1 MEPIKEEKKKT
12 SGRQKIDIKKIEDNA
27 KLQVTFS
34 KRKGGLFRKASEL
47 SIVCGVD
54 VAIIVFSPAGKAFA
68 CGHPTPDHIVDRFLN
83 NAEASARLPKIHEG
97 DELSLCQ
104 QRDKEIQKELEA
116 EKQKRGR
123 FLEMLMNCNSGSSDA
138 SLWDAY
144 IDGLS
149 LAELEQMRSDMEQ
162 LMKVVEK
169 RCEERMRTD
178 TDSFSWL
185 MTVPDSDV
193 NAVDAGFVLDG
204 KLSNVASSS
213 SSESSPMIA
222 PVSDAYTVAHADN
235 SFDFN
240 LDGKLSNYVASSSSS
255 SMSTPDSDVNAVAAD
270 DSSNFVLDVNPI
282 TVDDPFEFLN
292 IDVPDLLEIEWC

>member
-1 MEPIKEEKKKT
+1 MV
-12 SGRQKIDIKKIEDNA
+12 
-27 KLQVTFS
+27 KL
-34 KRKGGLFRKASEL
+34 LA
-47 SIVCGVD
+47 VCLEFMKVMN
-54 VAIIVFSPAGKAFA
+54 
-68 CGHPTPDHIVDRFLN
+68 C
-83 NAEASARLPKIHEG
+83 
-97 DELSLCQ
+97 LCQ
-104 QRDKEIQKELEA
+104 QRDMEIQKELEV
-116 EKQKRGR
+116 EKEKRGR
-123 FLEMLMNCNSGSSDA
+123 FLEMLMNCNSGSSDE

-149 LAELEQMRSDMEQ
+149 LAELEQMRSEMEQ
-162 LMKVVEK
+162 LMKIVEK

-178 TDSFSWL
+178 VDSFSWL

-193 NAVDAGFVLDG
+193 NTVDAGFVLDG

-213 SSESSPMIA
+213 SESSP
-222 PVSDAYTVAHADN
+222 PVWDAYTVANADN

-255 SMSTPDSDVNAVAAD
+255 SMTTPDSDVRAVAAD

>member
-1 MEPIKEEKKKT
+1 MESIKEEKKQT

-83 NAEASARLPKIHEG
+83 NGEASARLPKIHEG

-116 EKQKRGR
+116 EKEKRGR
-123 FLEMLMNCNSGSSDA
+123 FLEMLMNCNLDSGDA
-138 SLWDAY
+138 SSWDTY
-144 IDGLS
+144 VDGLS

-162 LMKVVEK
+162 LMKIVEK
-169 RCEERMRTD
+169 RCEERMGTD
-178 TDSFSWL
+178 VDSFSWL
-185 MTVPDSDV
+185 MTVPDSEV
-193 NAVDAGFVLDG
+193 NAVDADFVLDG
-204 KLSNVASSS
+204 KLSNAASSS
-213 SSESSPMIA
+213 PSPMIA
-222 PVSDAYTVAHADN
+222 PDSDAYTVAHADN

-255 SMSTPDSDVNAVAAD
+255 SMTTPDSDVNAVAAD

>member
-1 MEPIKEEKKKT
+1 MEAIKEEKKQT

-68 CGHPTPDHIVDRFLN
+68 CGHPTPDHIIDRFLN
-83 NAEASARLPKIHEG
+83 NGEANGHLPRIHEG

-104 QRDKEIQKELEA
+104 QRDKEIQKELED
-116 EKQKRGR
+116 EKEKRER
-123 FLEMLMNCNSGSSDA
+123 FLEMLMNCNSGSSDE
-138 SLWDAY
+138 SLWDTY

-162 LMKVVEK
+162 LMKIVEK
-169 RCEERMRTD
+169 RCEERMRTHV
-178 TDSFSWL
+178 DSFSWL

-193 NAVDAGFVLDG
+193 NAVDASFVLDG
-204 KLSNVASSS
+204 KLRNDASSS
-213 SSESSPMIA
+213 SSPMTA
-222 PVSDAYTVAHADN
+222 PGSDAYAVSHADD

-255 SMSTPDSDVNAVAAD
+255 SMATPGSDVNAVAAD